1 MTRIAA
7 AMLIVLGVL
16 LVNGELGRP
25 ALAESLP
32 SRPAA
37 SVEVTQPLAVR
48 SGRVLVLLLA
58 LEALR
63 QMPAPATAQK
73 G

>member
-63 QMPAPATAQK
+63 QMPAPTIAQK